1 MVTLDGI
8 AFQSGYA
15 LLPGNAIERGVSTLL
30 NNTSK
35 NKYIYNL
42 SQCHMAQ
49 RKGKHEMVKQGAL
62 K

>member
-1 MVTLDGI
+1 MVAFDGS

-15 LLPGNAIERGVSTLL
+15 LLPSRAIETDTLILL

-42 SQCHMAQ
+42 SHCHMAQ
-49 RKGKHEMVKQGAL
+49 RKGI
-62 K
+62 